1 MRANTDDPENAE
13 ERQFLR
19 VLRGLCVRIRPVV
32 GRSLF
37 VHDVAAVPV
46 VRRRLFHRLGHHA
59 INVNQRWVANHAG
72 CLALDIEFQFAAL
85 REELEVSQ
93 VELASALGVSQPAVV
108 AMEQRGNDIK
118 LSTMKRYVEAMGGKL
133 RVDVELLTGRHI
145 GCNV

>member
-1 MRANTDDPENAE
+1 MANELLLE
-13 ERQFLR
+13 
-19 VLRGLCVRIRPVV
+19 V
-32 GRSLF
+32 SL
-37 VHDVAAVPV
+37 
-46 VRRRLFHRLGHHA
+46 
-59 INVNQRWVANHAG
+59 Q
-72 CLALDIEFQFAAL
+72 AL

-133 RVDVELLTGRHI
+133 RVDVELPTGRHI